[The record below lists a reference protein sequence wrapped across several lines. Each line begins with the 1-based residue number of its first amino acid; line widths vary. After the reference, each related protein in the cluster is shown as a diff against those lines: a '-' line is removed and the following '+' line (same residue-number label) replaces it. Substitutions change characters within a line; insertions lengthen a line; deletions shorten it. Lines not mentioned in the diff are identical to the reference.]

1 MIENYISSKKSAY
14 RWIFQ
19 EIAFLYVKGLNYRY
33 ACEKQTKTTL
43 KHDSKYK
50 KIRSFNF
57 LLDRAMFNC
66 SWSLPQMQLACAF
79 RLLYL
84 FKVSRH
90 NAFFLFSVCECVNQ
104 LAFELLIKLCMAERE
119 CKCVSMHFIIQFNP
133 IQSRSFEFPSVQVFS
148 NVHYQSH

>member
-1 MIENYISSKKSAY
+1 MTQNI
-14 RWIFQ
+14 
-19 EIAFLYVKGLNYRY
+19 
-33 ACEKQTKTTL
+33 
-43 KHDSKYK
+43 K

-84 FKVSRH
+84 FKVSSTIH
-90 NAFFLFSVCECVNQ
+90 FFLFSVCECVNQ

-119 CKCVSMHFIIQFNP
+119 CKCVSMHSIIQFNP
-133 IQSRSFEFPSVQVFS
+133 IQSKVVHSSFLQFKCSRMFIINRTENIWFQFGCRHCLVLFV
-148 NVHYQSH
+148 VHSI